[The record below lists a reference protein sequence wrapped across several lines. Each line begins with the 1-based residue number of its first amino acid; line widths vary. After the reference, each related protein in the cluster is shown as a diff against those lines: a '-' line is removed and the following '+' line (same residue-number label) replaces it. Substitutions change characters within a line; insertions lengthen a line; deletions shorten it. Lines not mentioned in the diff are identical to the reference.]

1 MKRVI
6 KLTENDLSRIVK
18 RILSEG
24 DPGDG
29 KPDSFPE
36 FEGRDDIYADNP
48 NVEKDNK
55 DEDIIQQVTEYWYNR
70 KSKRGLYEEVTQN
83 IENLKTCY
91 TNAKIPFPKDC
102 EKELGSKCKD
112 KIKFNATDLVKKS
125 NNAQGDSKVLGFWK
139 CINKID
145 KNILQG
151 MG

>member
-1 MKRVI
+1 MKRAI

-55 DEDIIQQVTEYWYNR
+55 DDDITQQLAEYWYL
-70 KSKRGLYEEVTQN
+70 KKKRSL
-83 IENLKTCY
+83 
-91 TNAKIPFPKDC
+91 
-102 EKELGSKCKD
+102 
-112 KIKFNATDLVKKS
+112 
-125 NNAQGDSKVLGFWK
+125 
-139 CINKID
+139 
-145 KNILQG
+145 
-151 MG
+151 